1 MYAVFGSKQEC
12 ILWLPYLV
20 TVLWRLMNTRQD
32 YPKCLLHCS
41 AFVLP
46 GKISLEYVSE
56 VFVNNKR
63 E

>member
-1 MYAVFGSKQEC
+1 
-12 ILWLPYLV
+12 
-20 TVLWRLMNTRQD
+20 MNTRQD

-41 AFVLP
+41 AFVFP